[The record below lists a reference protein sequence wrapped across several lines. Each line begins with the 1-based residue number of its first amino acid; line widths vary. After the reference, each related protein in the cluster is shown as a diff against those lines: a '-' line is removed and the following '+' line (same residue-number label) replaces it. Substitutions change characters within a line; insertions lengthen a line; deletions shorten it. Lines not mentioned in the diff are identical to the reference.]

1 MSKLNSKERKKKK
14 KKKKKKKNV
23 FGAFRSIFKVFGD
36 EVKGHGIFLVKL
48 LEKRWRISPRFT
60 VELSALEFL
69 SKDNYR

>member
-1 MSKLNSKERKKKK
+1 
-14 KKKKKKKNV
+14 V